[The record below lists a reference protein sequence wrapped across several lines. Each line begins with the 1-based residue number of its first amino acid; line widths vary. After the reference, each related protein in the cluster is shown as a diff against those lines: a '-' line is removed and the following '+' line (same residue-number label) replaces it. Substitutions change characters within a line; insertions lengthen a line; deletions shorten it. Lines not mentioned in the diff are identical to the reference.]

1 MMFSKKKLVV
11 ACAFAVAGSLAFAAD
26 AQPGDDWL
34 HVEGNQIVD
43 ADGNSV
49 WLTGANWFG
58 FNCTERVLHGLWS
71 VNLEESL
78 QEIADRGINILRIP
92 ISTEL
97 IYEWKNGTDFYPSIN
112 GAVNP
117 DLDGATSLEV
127 FDAMLDYSRQ
137 IGLKILLD
145 VHSAQADNSGHFEEL
160 WYDDEFTSDDFYD
173 TWEWI
178 TARYADDD
186 TIIAMDLENEPHGK
200 PWTDDGW
207 AKWDE
212 STDENNWK
220 YACETAANRVLD
232 QNPNMLV
239 MCEGIESFPTDGV
252 TWSTDSE
259 DGYYNNWWGG
269 NLRGVA
275 TLPVELENDAYQAQF
290 MYSPHDYGPS
300 VYKQSWFYDGFDK
313 DTLYDDVWH
322 DNWLYIHEEGI
333 SPLLIGEWGGYMDDE
348 DNLAWMYALRDTIIE
363 YGLHHTFWC
372 MNPNSGDTGGL
383 WNYDWST
390 WDEDKYELLKSALWQ
405 DDDGMFV
412 SLDHEVALGSS
423 DTGVSLNEYL
433 AAQSTSI
440 SISSPDNNDE
450 VLAGEAFTISF
461 STTKAA
467 GVNVYVEGVYTA
479 TETDASSVTVAAPSS
494 EGAFTVTLET
504 IDSDG
509 NELDVAASL
518 TLESVYA
525 LTAYPEISI
534 SSPSA
539 SDEIETGAEFE
550 ISVALENAT
559 GFEYQLDGI
568 SAVVSNSTSATVTA
582 PSVAGTYTLEV
593 TALDDTDEALDATDS
608 VELNVVEPYVTSFSC
623 SIDSENIWDS
633 GFVVQ
638 VTVTNDSAEAVS
650 SWGVEI
656 ELGDGMSY
664 SSGWNASFED
674 GGSTLTVSNLTY
686 NGSLAAGASAS
697 FGLQGAYS
705 SAYVSPVCTGL

>member
-1 MMFSKKKLVV
+1 MIFSKKKLVV

-71 VNLEESL
+71 VNLEDSL

-160 WYDDEFTSDDFYD
+160 WYDDEFTSDDFYE

-220 YACETAANRVLD
+220 YACETAANRILD

-275 TLPVELENDAYQAQF
+275 TLPLNWKTMPIRRSLCIPRTITAQ
-290 MYSPHDYGPS
+290 
-300 VYKQSWFYDGFDK
+300 
-313 DTLYDDVWH
+313 
-322 DNWLYIHEEGI
+322 
-333 SPLLIGEWGGYMDDE
+333 
-348 DNLAWMYALRDTIIE
+348 
-363 YGLHHTFWC
+363 
-372 MNPNSGDTGGL
+372 
-383 WNYDWST
+383 
-390 WDEDKYELLKSALWQ
+390 
-405 DDDGMFV
+405 
-412 SLDHEVALGSS
+412 
-423 DTGVSLNEYL
+423 
-433 AAQSTSI
+433 
-440 SISSPDNNDE
+440 
-450 VLAGEAFTISF
+450 AFTSKAGSMMASIKTRC
-461 STTKAA
+461 TTTFGTTTGCTFMKK
-467 GVNVYVEGVYTA
+467 
-479 TETDASSVTVAAPSS
+479 
-494 EGAFTVTLET
+494 
-504 IDSDG
+504 
-509 NELDVAASL
+509 ASL
-518 TLESVYA
+518 R
-525 LTAYPEISI
+525 
-534 SSPSA
+534 
-539 SDEIETGAEFE
+539 
-550 ISVALENAT
+550 
-559 GFEYQLDGI
+559 
-568 SAVVSNSTSATVTA
+568 
-582 PSVAGTYTLEV
+582 
-593 TALDDTDEALDATDS
+593 
-608 VELNVVEPYVTSFSC
+608 C
-623 SIDSENIWDS
+623 
-633 GFVVQ
+633 
-638 VTVTNDSAEAVS
+638 
-650 SWGVEI
+650 
-656 ELGDGMSY
+656 
-664 SSGWNASFED
+664 
-674 GGSTLTVSNLTY
+674 
-686 NGSLAAGASAS
+686 
-697 FGLQGAYS
+697 
-705 SAYVSPVCTGL
+705 